1 MSALGLSCHQEPQ
14 FSHVGREPQGAVLAG
29 GRGPAPDHAWRRNKH
44 RCPCR
49 APGLFGAARVRPS
62 FLTPAS
68 GLGLPTHSPGSA
80 PSSPC
85 PRAGRLDRGSGLQD
99 NSLGHDGQR
108 GECVATPT
116 QLQKGPLVLVGE
128 GGEGLPV
135 CVCVCMSVRPSVC
148 PSILPSQSTGPSI
161 HSTVCLLCFLKGL
174 ELEKDPPGPSPWE
187 DAKGGGPTGGLVSWG
202 KRHRAGLPL
211 PPNLLAGPE
220 PHQISLGPWDHWPSL
235 LLPPGTWPDL

>member
-1 MSALGLSCHQEPQ
+1 MPHPHGSPGDKGAHPGGRTPLQGRPALLSGIHACHCCVKGPSVCPRPQ
-14 FSHVGREPQGAVLAG
+14 LSLGASVFPCWTRAPGCCAGRGQGAG
-29 GRGPAPDHAWRRNKH
+29 PDHAWRRNKH

-49 APGLFGAARVRPS
+49 APGLFGATRVRPS
-62 FLTPAS
+62 FPTPTS

-135 CVCVCMSVRPSVC
+135 CVCVSVCPSVRPSV
-148 PSILPSQSTGPSI
+148 LPSFRPRA
-161 HSTVCLLCFLKGL
+161 L
-174 ELEKDPPGPSPWE
+174 DPPFTARS
-187 DAKGGGPTGGLVSWG
+187 VSY
-202 KRHRAGLPL
+202 AF
-211 PPNLLAGPE
+211 
-220 PHQISLGPWDHWPSL
+220 
-235 LLPPGTWPDL
+235 